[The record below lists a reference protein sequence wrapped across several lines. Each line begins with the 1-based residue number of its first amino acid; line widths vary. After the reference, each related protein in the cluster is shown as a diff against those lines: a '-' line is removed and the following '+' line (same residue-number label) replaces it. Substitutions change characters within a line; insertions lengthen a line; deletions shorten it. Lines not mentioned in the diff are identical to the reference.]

1 MHKLSIVIPV
11 YNEIDT
17 LEEILAQVKAV
28 ELKFE
33 KEIILIDDY
42 STDGSRDLLKQ
53 IESQRESG
61 VRSSLFVIDG
71 EFP

>member
-42 STDGSRDLLKQ
+42 STEVGT
-53 IESQRESG
+53 
-61 VRSSLFVIDG
+61 F
-71 EFP
+71 

>member
-17 LEEILAQVKAV
+17 LEEILTQVKAV

-33 KEIILIDDY
+33 KDN
-42 STDGSRDLLKQ
+42 
-53 IESQRESG
+53 
-61 VRSSLFVIDG
+61 
-71 EFP
+71 